1 VSDPS
6 NLNRQ
11 LAAIQDKLIALP
23 DDAFAERWELRK
35 EQDELRKQATE
46 FSYALYDDKFDDE
59 LLDELRALR
68 EQMKFIEKQRIDLV
82 VQAGSGGA
90 SNMGNLGGV
99 AINKGIDDAM
109 GLPRI
114 KAKIGHIKGVLE
126 DRGVHV
132 PVPD

>member
-1 VSDPS
+1 MSDPTE
-6 NLNRQ
+6 LNRK
-11 LAAIQDKLIALP
+11 LAAVQDQLIALP

-35 EQDELRKQATE
+35 EQDELRKQASE

-59 LLDELRALR
+59 LLDELRGLR
-68 EQMKFIEKQRIDLV
+68 EQMKAIEKQRIDLV

-109 GLPRI
+109 GLPAI
-114 KAKIGHIKGVLE
+114 KAKIGHIKGVLG
-126 DRGVHV
+126 DRGVYV

>member
-1 VSDPS
+1 MADPS
-6 NLNRQ
+6 DLNRR
-11 LAAIQDKLIALP
+11 LVAVQDQLIALP
-23 DDAFAERWELRK
+23 DDAFAERYELRK
-35 EQDELRKQATE
+35 DQDELRRQASE
-46 FSYALYDDKFDDE
+46 FSYALYEDKFDDE

-68 EQMKFIEKQRIDLV
+68 EQMKAIEKQRIDLV
-82 VQAGSGGA
+82 VQAGSGGV

-114 KAKIGHIKGVLE
+114 KAKIGRIKGVLK